1 VKILLTGANGLLGSA
16 IQHISLEK
24 GHECLPLP
32 RKTLNWLESYTE
44 MIVVDD
50 ADVVI
55 HAAANTDVEQCEA
68 YPDIC
73 YRDNYLLSEH
83 IAALAARAN
92 KKFVFISSTGV
103 YGDHKDTPYCEF
115 DDVQPTTHYHK
126 SKILAENSIQMQS
139 NNSLIVRTGW
149 LFGSGIN
156 VTKNFISKRV
166 EEARNS
172 SSGVIFANKD
182 QFGNPSYNIDV
193 ARRIIEFLE
202 FGVHGVFN
210 CVNSQPATRFE
221 YVKKIIEFSN
231 LNVSIVESSADSFN
245 RIANVSNNESA
256 FDWKAQTMGFNSLP
270 DWRWSLMKY
279 MRDGTYLV

>member
-1 VKILLTGANGLLGSA
+1 MKILLTGANGLLGSA

-32 RKTLNWLESYTE
+32 RKTLNWFESYTE
-44 MIVVDD
+44 MLIVDD

-68 YPDIC
+68 YPNIC

-126 SKILAENSIQMQS
+126 SKMLAEDSIQMQS
-139 NNSLIVRTGW
+139 KNSLIVRTGW

-172 SSGVIFANKD
+172 SSGIIFANKD

-193 ARRIIEFLE
+193 ARRIIELLE
-202 FGVHGVFN
+202 CGVHGVFN
-210 CVNSQPATRFE
+210 CVNSQPTTRFE

-231 LNVSIVESSADSFN
+231 LNVSIVALYLGIDSLISLS
-245 RIANVSNNESA
+245 IAVLNFSYPIPLA
-256 FDWKAQTMGFNSLP
+256 IP
-270 DWRWSLMKY
+270 
-279 MRDGTYLV
+279 